1 MGRENQEVEE
11 RIRKIK
17 KNVAAD
23 KAAEM
28 AQLSYVMVTLFC
40 LIISWAYLTTPNTTH
55 VGSTRLCF
63 WLTLRVVFIGLS

>member
-1 MGRENQEVEE
+1 MGREDQEVEE

-17 KNVAAD
+17 KNVAAF

-40 LIISWAYLTTPNTTH
+40 LIISWAHLTTLDTTH
-55 VGSTRLCF
+55 VGSTWLCF
-63 WLTLRVVFIGLS
+63 WLTLRVGFVGLS